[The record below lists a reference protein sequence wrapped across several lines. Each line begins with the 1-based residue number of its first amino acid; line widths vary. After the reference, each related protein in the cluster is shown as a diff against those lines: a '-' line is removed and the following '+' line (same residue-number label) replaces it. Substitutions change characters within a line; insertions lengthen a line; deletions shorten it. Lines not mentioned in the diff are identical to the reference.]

1 MKHSIAAKFLGFLL
15 ASFSVLT
22 AVGGC
27 AGIVAMESADLYI
40 NGVDTIQDQEYDSIA
55 DSIAKSYARRYAAD
69 NFSNL
74 SYAKREDMYPDPAD
88 RGDAQHWRV
97 QLQQGDTV
105 LTDPGDVSGYTVVRT
120 IHCVPEYP
128 LMSAYGP
135 DTLFAEEEEPETAQ
149 SSSGHKDSAYESVEI
164 PEGYL
169 EYDTMTVWEN
179 GGISTYHL
187 YYYEAPEYTV
197 TVYMRQEVLE
207 NSALHILTSLYPYRY
222 HFIFIFAVGLLTFA
236 AALVYLLWAA
246 GRTPDGSIH
255 PGGLNRIPLDLY
267 LAIAIAGIWLMLRL
281 YNYLRAWISDEGPHL
296 GNLSLL
302 GANLLLICLVALAFL
317 FAFAAQIKVK
327 GGYWWHQSLT
337 GRLCDRLGKGVAFV
351 LYALRRLYSVLPV
364 VLQWFLAAA
373 LMCASVI
380 ACLIMW
386 ISSSDIWGWILL
398 VDLLV
403 CAGVILYAGYAFGV
417 LAKGARRMSE
427 GDLSYQIS
435 TTHLRSCFLDAA
447 NAINAL
453 SETATVAAQNQ
464 MRSERMKTELITNV
478 SHDIKT
484 PLTSII
490 NFVDLLQKPH
500 SPEQSEQYL
509 EVLSRQSARMKK
521 LIEDLM
527 ELSKASSGNLA
538 VNIITM
544 NAAETV
550 NQALGEFSGKLAAAD
565 LEPVFRQP
573 EEPIYMAADGRLV
586 WRVLSNLLGNAVK
599 YAMPGTRL
607 YADLVRADGQ
617 VLLSLRNVSRQELT
631 VSADDLMERFVR
643 GDSARN
649 SEGSGL
655 GLNIAKSLME
665 VQGGQLQLLLDGD
678 LFKVT
683 LIFPEAKF

>member
-15 ASFSVLT
+15 ASFSILE

-27 AGIVAMESADLYI
+27 VGIVAMESADLYI

-55 DSIAKSYARRYAAD
+55 DSIAKSYAKRYAAD

-74 SYAKREDMYPDPAD
+74 SYAKREDMYPNPAD
-88 RGDAQHWRV
+88 RADVKHWRV
-97 QLQQGDTV
+97 QLQQGDTI
-105 LTDPGDVSGYTVVRT
+105 LTDPGDIKDYTVVKT
-120 IHCVPEYP
+120 IRCAPEYP
-128 LMSAYGP
+128 LMSAFGP
-135 DTLFAEEEEPETAQ
+135 DALFSEEESPEATQ
-149 SSSGHKDSAYESVEI
+149 DSSRHKDSAYESADI

-169 EYDTMTVWEN
+169 EYDTLTIWES
-179 GGISTYHL
+179 GGISTYYL

-197 TVYMRQEVLE
+197 TVYMNEKVLE
-207 NSALHILTSLYPYRY
+207 SSALHILTSLYPYRY
-222 HFIFIFAVGLLTFA
+222 HFIIVFAVGLMTFA
-236 AALVYLLWAA
+236 GALVYLLWAA
-246 GRTPDGSIH
+246 GRTLDGSIR

-267 LAIAIAGIWLMLRL
+267 LAIAIAGIWMMLRL
-281 YNYLRAWISDEGPHL
+281 YDYLRNWVNDEGPHL

-302 GANLLLICLVALAFL
+302 GANLLLISLVALGFL
-317 FAFAAQIKVK
+317 FAFAAQIKAK

-337 GRLCDRLGKGVAFV
+337 GRLCDLLGKGAAFV
-351 LYALRRLYSVLPV
+351 LRALRRLYSVLPL
-364 VLQWFLAAA
+364 VLQWLLAAA
-373 LMCASVI
+373 LMCASLMG
-380 ACLIMW
+380 CLIMW
-386 ISSSDIWGWILL
+386 ISGSGIWSWIFLA
-398 VDLLV
+398 DLLA
-403 CAGVILYAGYAFGV
+403 CAGVILYGGYAFGV

-427 GDLSYQIS
+427 GDLSYQIP
-435 TTHLRSCFLDAA
+435 TQHLRGCFLEAA

-500 SPEQSEQYL
+500 RPEESEQYL

-527 ELSKASSGNLA
+527 ELSKANSGNLA

-544 NAAETV
+544 DAAETV
-550 NQALGEFSGKLAAAD
+550 NQALGEFSDKLADAG

-573 EEPIYMAADGRLV
+573 EDPIYMAADGRLV
-586 WRVLSNLLGNAVK
+586 WRVLSNLLSNVVK

-607 YADLVRADGQ
+607 YADLVKADSQ
-617 VLLSLRNVSRQELT
+617 VLLSLRNVSKNELT

-665 VQGGQLQLLLDGD
+665 IQGGQLQLLLDGD

-683 LIFPEAKF
+683 LIVPGAE